1 MLLRLY
7 NALRSLAITRI
18 KNSYNFIKGIK
29 KLFKNILRL

>member
-7 NALRSLAITRI
+7 NALKSLAIVGIR
-18 KNSYNFIKGIK
+18 NGYNFIKGIR